1 MDASNTENNAKVWNA
16 QVQLELVKPSDPIY
30 NLKGTSSSIQLYT
43 DVLGPITMVST
54 DPTLVDTAY
63 GLFSDIVRVASSI

>member
-1 MDASNTENNAKVWNA
+1 M
-16 QVQLELVKPSDPIY
+16 QLELVSPTDSIY
-30 NLKGTSSSIQLYT
+30 NLTGTSSSVQFFT

-63 GLFSDIVRVASSI
+63 GLFSDIVRVANYTTPSAQS